1 MIYMAMAAG
10 WVLAAFLGGF
20 IFGRSKHT
28 GAERRAKKADKTQK
42 SAIDNALE
50 DQLKRELL
58 NFLNYDGT
66 EQAPE

>member
-1 MIYMAMAAG
+1 MIYTAMAAG
-10 WVLAAFLGGF
+10 WILAAFLGGF
-20 IFGRSKHT
+20 IFGRLKHT
-28 GAERRAKKADKTQK
+28 RTERRAKKADKTQK